1 MDRVVTKSRLKQEFL
16 RQAFA
21 VALSS
26 NSQIK
31 MGAIIIKRRRVIAAS
46 SNYDY
51 KTHPIQ
57 SWWAH
62 KTAEIYGEPFSQRI
76 YLHAEIGALIKAKEN
91 ADTIVI
97 CRVGGHSGRELRNAR
112 PCVICEGFIRHSGIG
127 HIHYSTNQGF
137 LYENWI

>member
-1 MDRVVTKSRLKQEFL
+1 MIQSPTKSHLKREFL

-31 MGAIIIKRRRVIAAS
+31 MGSIIIKKKKVISAS

-62 KTAEIYGEPFSQRI
+62 KTAEVHGEVFSKRI
-76 YLHAEIGALIKAKEN
+76 YLHAEIGALIKTKED

-112 PCVICEGFIRHSGIG
+112 PCVICEGFIRHSGIK